1 MKTLSL
7 KEENIIRD
15 KRNLLRLKSIEL
27 NYNAIKDIRNV
38 FRQKKKLKQLKKE
51 CLEVLRILLSIKKRK
66 LLETSKNK

>member
-1 MKTLSL
+1 MKTLGL

-51 CLEVLRILLSIKKRK
+51 CLEILRIFLSIKKRK
-66 LLETSKNK
+66 ILETSKNK

>member
-27 NYNAIKDIRNV
+27 NYNAIKDIINV

-51 CLEVLRILLSIKKRK
+51 CLEILRIFLSIKKRK
-66 LLETSKNK
+66 ILETSKNK

>member
-1 MKTLSL
+1 MKTLGL

-51 CLEVLRILLSIKKRK
+51 R
-66 LLETSKNK
+66 

>member
-1 MKTLSL
+1 MLGL

-38 FRQKKKLKQLKKE
+38 FRQKKETKAIKE
-51 CLEVLRILLSIKKRK
+51 RMLRGI
-66 LLETSKNK
+66 ENPFEH